1 MLLGDILQVEVNSI
15 FVPVALFI
23 LSFRRSIGCVVP
35 MATYRVPSG
44 DDACQSLFIFLD
56 NVNLININ

>member
-1 MLLGDILQVEVNSI
+1 MLLDDILKVEVNSL
-15 FVPVALFI
+15 FVPVTLFI

-35 MATYRVPSG
+35 LATYRVPSG
-44 DDACQSLFIFLD
+44 NDASQSLFIFLD